1 MILALSLAHR
11 HPCKHWAA
19 LAKHHPPF
27 QAAHPSLQDSCCLLL
42 ENCTVPNRDPRG
54 GRQSS
59 GQYAI
64 ITPKTGEWAAQIH
77 EVPCPVFQGLQ
88 DVGDEKESRHAHGM
102 SKQHCERQ
110 KGFFLYLYNL
120 FSHVFKHSIIYG
132 CAFLILQVLSLLG
145 LQ

>member
-27 QAAHPSLQDSCCLLL
+27 QAAHPSLQDSCCFLL
-42 ENCTVPNRDPRG
+42 ENCTVLNRDPRG

-77 EVPCPVFQGLQ
+77 EVPCPVFQGL
-88 DVGDEKESRHAHGM
+88 
-102 SKQHCERQ
+102 
-110 KGFFLYLYNL
+110 
-120 FSHVFKHSIIYG
+120 
-132 CAFLILQVLSLLG
+132 
-145 LQ
+145 